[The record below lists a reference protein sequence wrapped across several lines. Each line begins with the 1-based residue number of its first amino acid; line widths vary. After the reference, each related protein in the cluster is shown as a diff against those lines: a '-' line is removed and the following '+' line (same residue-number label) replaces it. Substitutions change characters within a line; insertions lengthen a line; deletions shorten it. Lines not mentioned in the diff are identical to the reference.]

1 MMKFLKFFFNYLRN
15 NNFALNKNLDTVL
28 EYFKILIY
36 LMDSEELEFFIDEIN
51 FDFFLST
58 LVNNILDLNPKISE
72 ISISSIINLLYH

>member
-1 MMKFLKFFFNYLRN
+1 MKFLKFFFNYLRK
-15 NNFALNKNLDTVL
+15 NNFALYKNLETVL

-36 LMDSEELEFFIDEIN
+36 LMDTEELEFFIDEIN

-72 ISISSIINLLYH
+72 ISINSIMNLLYH